1 MKLQLKEDI
10 LNVLN
15 NYDTSFDLHN
25 FLKETY
31 DSIVKR
37 EVDFDKSEKI
47 RTSIEKI
54 LKDHNI
60 SKIQLVDIIDEL

>member
-1 MKLQLKEDI
+1 
-10 LNVLN
+10 
-15 NYDTSFDLHN
+15 
-25 FLKETY
+25 
-31 DSIVKR
+31 
-37 EVDFDKSEKI
+37 VDFDKSEKI